1 METNKE
7 LIKYCK
13 DNDFPINDM
22 NAEDFKKVEKSL
34 GYSCYLFHKS
44 MNELFNPILKLIINI
59 FNKFKSN

>member
-34 GYSCYLFHKS
+34 GYSGYLFYKS
-44 MNELFNPILKLIINI
+44 INELFNPILKWIINI
-59 FNKFKSN
+59 FNKFNSN